1 MTTQIDPMAR
11 QTPETKDKKHSS
23 PLSKRS
29 VVSIVIVVALVLVV
43 VGIAL
48 PVSRITVVVHNV
60 TEPLPS
66 DARYAIT
73 VTVLIDGHD
82 KGQWV
87 IQPGD
92 EVAVGTWFVKAGTH
106 TVGFIYHVF
115 ENGTYG
121 NLRDVW
127 NEVAVWAYF
136 GATVHSDLN

>member
-1 MTTQIDPMAR
+1 MTTQIDPMAK
-11 QTPETKDKKHSS
+11 QTLETKDKKHSS
-23 PLSKRS
+23 PPLSKRS

-43 VGIAL
+43 VSVAL
-48 PVSRITVVVHNV
+48 PVSRITIVVHNV
-60 TEPLPS
+60 TEPLPN

-106 TVGFIYHVF
+106 TVEFIYHVF
-115 ENGTYG
+115 EN
-121 NLRDVW
+121 LPRDVW
-127 NEVAVWAYF
+127 NEVAVWPYF